1 MQRPLPPG
9 TQHRKGVHS
18 SNTGAAAGE
27 RVHFFAEYGRFC
39 KKGLVFLRVLS
50 IIKER

>member
-9 TQHRKGVHS
+9 TQHRKVVHS
-18 SNTGAAAGE
+18 GNTGAAAGE
-27 RVHFFAEYGRFC
+27 SVHFFAEYGRFC

-50 IIKER
+50 IIKES